1 MKIFHCFIFHT
12 TTYNIMF
19 FRRSDMS
26 NIRSDWRGEDFKMSD
41 LISRLQ
47 NTKASDAL
55 APDVTFELPDGSQ
68 LQAHKF
74 ILALASP
81 VFQAQFF
88 GVFAEQANINV
99 VQVTDL
105 DSLAFRRFI
114 DCIYKSSTDHMDD
127 WSIDSS
133 EFWNLLKVAHF
144 YLVQH
149 IVEFCNDALIDP
161 MEFLKVHDS
170 EDLEEFIDITNK
182 ASELSIYDEIYTDGR
197 ESVVCVLGKVVHED
211 YWSKLQENVKN
222 KILVDLDTYIW
233 EGGCEACIKL
243 IRMIKMNKFN
253 APGLLNVCYSY
264 LGKHTNLNH
273 RNMDAFIKFLT
284 EEKRLS
290 ESELM
295 DFTKLIQKMTWEEVC
310 GFGMRE
316 ILDFLESR
324 SFVNIEKCD
333 HKGDISATLG
343 FYRRGVYCMF
353 PEQN

>member
-1 MKIFHCFIFHT
+1 MSIV
-12 TTYNIMF
+12 YIMS
-19 FRRSDMS
+19 FRKSDMS
-26 NIRSDWRGEDFKMSD
+26 NIGSDWRGEDFQMTD

-182 ASELSIYDEIYTDGR
+182 ASELSIYEKIYNAGR
-197 ESVVCVLGKVVHED
+197 SSVECALGKVVNED
-211 YWSKLQENVKN
+211 YWNKLQESVKN
-222 KILVDLDTYIW
+222 QILVDLDTYIW
-233 EGGCEACIKL
+233 EEGCETSIEL
-243 IRMIKMNKFN
+243 IRLLKLENYN
-253 APGLLNVCYSY
+253 APGLFNVCYSY
-264 LGKHTNLNH
+264 LGKHIKLNH
-273 RNMDAFIKFLT
+273 RNKGSFIKFLT
-284 EEKRLS
+284 EEQHLT
-290 ESELM
+290 EIEL
-295 DFTKLIQKMTWEEVC
+295 W
-310 GFGMRE
+310 
-316 ILDFLESR
+316 IL
-324 SFVNIEKCD
+324 K
-333 HKGDISATLG
+333 K
-343 FYRRGVYCMF
+343 
-353 PEQN
+353 